1 MDIMNKL
8 NILKDI
14 SIVLVFDMCLLQILI
29 IKICS
34 YIIDAIKSYKHKIN
48 QYDT

>member
-14 SIVLVFDMCLLQILI
+14 NIVLVFGMCLLQILI
-29 IKICS
+29 IKICL